1 MWKSNITVKDYGKTQ
16 TRVKM
21 AKPRENSQ
29 EKYIF
34 LHYKVMFVP
43 GAKFNKVPGK
53 CVINELK
60 KWLEYFNP

>member
-1 MWKSNITVKDYGKTQ
+1 
-16 TRVKM
+16 M